1 MASDTYGDRP
11 DDLQFAGLPALAA
24 PPPYIV
30 GHWTGGERGAAPI
43 VRVLRA
49 RDCSCH
55 WTIDTAGTVV
65 QHAALDRR
73 CAHAG
78 RVGNRGLGVEIA
90 NRGWTKGK
98 PPRATEARI
107 IHGRKK
113 PVDAIRYTPQAL
125 AAWVALCEWCAAR
138 YGWRRQTCTL
148 RRQLTPAELA
158 RFGSGAL
165 EHLHFS
171 RRKVD
176 GAGYLAEALVAAGW
190 SDFVP

>member
-1 MASDTYGDRP
+1 MTDTYPAATRP
-11 DDLQFAGLPALAA
+11 TELQFDT
-24 PPPYIV
+24 PPLESQPQYIV

-43 VRVLRA
+43 YRVLVSRG
-49 RDCSCH
+49 CSCH
-55 WTIDTAGTVV
+55 WTIDTAGAVV
-65 QHAALDRR
+65 QHAGLDRR

-90 NRGWTKGK
+90 NRGWTRGK
-98 PPRATEARI
+98 PPRATEARS
-107 IHGRKK
+107 IHGRA
-113 PVDAIRYTPQAL
+113 PIQAIRYTPEAL
-125 AAWVALCEWCAAR
+125 AAWVALCEWCADR
-138 YGWRRQTCTL
+138 YGWKRQTCTL

-158 RFGSGAL
+158 RFGTGAL